1 MKMKAFLLMMKNT
14 LRYKHS
20 MVKNWITAYFCCAL
34 AFAFLFLNGA
44 AVAAFFHQH
53 QILMEIGLACFLFAA
68 LMTKRYPSLMMKPA
82 TLHFLPERRFVYIM
96 LMLKFA
102 AYVLAMAAGSVCWA
116 LLVGDR
122 LSGLQLFLL
131 LVLWL
136 LLTWQ
141 RYHHSAP
148 EWLLILEMVA
158 AAALFALHLRIL
170 GMAFNGVVL
179 IGQLHRLTALD
190 WDRYMKDMHS
200 LDVLQSAA
208 ARMDWGRMMAV
219 ANEISVKDCY
229 VFHYPQRLKMHPM
242 LKKSMLDALRLP
254 KGSWSVLAIELG
266 VALVALLTNIFGTFG
281 TVAFIAVWNFAISTL
296 TTQNLESMVK
306 MKRKHDAG
314 LTIPY
319 DKRTLANCYA
329 LWPTV
334 EIALLQIGLALLT
347 PITIWPAL
355 LAAIVYGLIVYV
367 WHHLHLRRPHWQRV
381 MNLCASML
389 FYAVS
394 GGMFLFV

>member
-1 MKMKAFLLMMKNT
+1 MKMKAFRLMMKNT
-14 LRYKHS
+14 LRYKCT

-34 AFAFLFLNGA
+34 ALAFLLLNGT

-53 QILMEIGLACFLFAA
+53 QSLMEFGLACFLFAA

-82 TLHFLPERRFVYIM
+82 TLHFLTERRLVHIM

-102 AYVLAMAAGSVCWA
+102 AYVLALAAGSVCWA
-116 LLVGDR
+116 LFVGDR
-122 LSGLQLFLL
+122 LSGLHLFLL

-148 EWLLILEMVA
+148 GWLLLLEMAA
-158 AAALFALHLRIL
+158 AAALFAFHLSML
-170 GMAFNGVVL
+170 GIIFNGVVL
-179 IGQLHRLTALD
+179 LGQLRRLTALD
-190 WDRYMKDMHS
+190 WDQYMKDMLS

-219 ANEISVKDCY
+219 ANEISVKDRY
-229 VFHYPQRLKMHPM
+229 VFHYPQRLNVHPM

-254 KGSWSVLAIELG
+254 KGSWSILAIEIG
-266 VALVALLTNIFGTFG
+266 VALVALLTPIFGSFG
-281 TVAFIAVWNFAISTL
+281 PMAFIVVWNFAFSTL

-314 LTIPY
+314 LIIPY
-319 DKRTLANCYA
+319 DKHTLANCYA
-329 LWPTV
+329 LWPIV
-334 EIALLQIGLALLT
+334 EIALLQIGLALLA